1 MTDFLKIAAW
11 FIICLCIVM
20 LAGRVYELQED
31 VKQLQKVVQTDY
43 AAED

>member
-11 FIICLCIVM
+11 FIICLCIIM

-31 VKQLQKVVQTDY
+31 VEQLQKVVQIEQE
-43 AAED
+43 AKP